1 MGRQDRHISPVRDF
15 PHSSRKKMV
24 SFWPYNKFD
33 IDLQYSSKILKHLC
47 LFPLPQ
53 CWFGYHSGLSAS
65 KYAWLNIGE
74 GEGTFQGGKQCEV
87 EISWLFQ
94 KIREKRCLFQR
105 FVTSIVACSVKTAV
119 YSLAN
124 IEPLWPHAWSIMHVF
139 YHLKVPLVKD
149 CLTVPL
155 QLFFFLFGKPAL
167 AAATHLLEDCFLH

>member
-1 MGRQDRHISPVRDF
+1 MWQGSLTNPNWELIFISHRNVWRTPKNVCVGGYIF
-15 PHSSRKKMV
+15 IGFLKLQYSQ
-24 SFWPYNKFD
+24 
-33 IDLQYSSKILKHLC
+33 QYSSKILKHLC

-105 FVTSIVACSVKTAV
+105 FVTSIVDYSVITCLRTEYIENIKLNKRQNDHQWYNSKIFFKKTNV
-119 YSLAN
+119 
-124 IEPLWPHAWSIMHVF
+124 EEE
-139 YHLKVPLVKD
+139 LVNEIGNEI
-149 CLTVPL
+149 
-155 QLFFFLFGKPAL
+155 QIFGPR
-167 AAATHLLEDCFLH
+167 